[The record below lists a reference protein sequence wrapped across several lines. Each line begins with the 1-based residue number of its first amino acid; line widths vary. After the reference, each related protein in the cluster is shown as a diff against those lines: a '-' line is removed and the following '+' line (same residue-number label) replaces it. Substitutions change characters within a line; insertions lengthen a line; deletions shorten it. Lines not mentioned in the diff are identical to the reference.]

1 MSRNQ
6 TEETKKYF
14 IVIIFYFYFFLS
26 CERLGGLPSVI
37 VGNPAS
43 NKHETRGYW

>member
-6 TEETKKYF
+6 TEETKKILYCYYYYF
-14 IVIIFYFYFFLS
+14 FFFLS

-43 NKHETRGYW
+43 NKHETRGY